1 MGLANVVGAFP
12 LLLLGIGCASA
23 QPCQLTVNK
32 YGLSADSV
40 DWSIRIVA
48 GRSCIGGFRV
58 GDVTIEK
65 VRVVAPPTSG
75 DVTLKGPGFTYKAKT
90 NYQGQDSFAVMVSGS
105 SRRVPGLSIVRV
117 LISVQNPDAPAA
129 PDAAPVPNA
138 PVAPVTPA
146 APARRAALVRP
157 HGPPSWFETARA
169 LNTRSIS

>member
-1 MGLANVVGAFP
+1 M
-12 LLLLGIGCASA
+12 
-23 QPCQLTVNK
+23 
-32 YGLSADSV
+32 
-40 DWSIRIVA
+40 RIVA

-117 LISVQNPDAPAA
+117 LISVQNPNAPAA
-129 PDAAPVPNA
+129 PDAAPAPNA
-138 PVAPVTPA
+138 PAPPATPA
-146 APARRAALVRP
+146 APARRAALIRS
-157 HGPPSWFETARA
+157 HGPPSSFETARA
-169 LNTRSIS
+169 LDT